1 MADPSTQ
8 STAVACSHARTESPS
23 TAAAA
28 ASGDEASPDNSPR
41 TPAYAIDATLQ
52 CSCSLTCNFNTWLEE
67 LDSDPDK
74 EFILRG
80 IAEGFDI
87 ISDPSDVPPA
97 DCKNY
102 PSATGPDWKPKLDRL
117 DLFQAELAAGYISES
132 VSKPRCRIQAQFV
145 GTVAYNGYVSSIRE
159 FCQ

>member
-8 STAVACSHARTESPS
+8 STAVACSHACTESPP

-28 ASGDEASPDNSPR
+28 ASGDEGPPDDSSR

-52 CSCSLTCNFNTWLEE
+52 RTCSLTRNFNTWLEE

-87 ISDPSDVPPA
+87 VSDPSDVPPA

-102 PSATGPDWKPKLDRL
+102 PSATGPKLSNL
-117 DLFQAELAAGYISES
+117 VQ
-132 VSKPRCRIQAQFV
+132 
-145 GTVAYNGYVSSIRE
+145 SSTNQE
-159 FCQ
+159 